1 MANGCQTLLNFLQ
14 TFSFLFEYFFTISF
28 VPFFILTIISVYFLV
43 YHHLNCFHKK
53 NLKRNIF
60 CWKQKTSWSMSAISE
75 TYKCYHNILKLFGIL
90 ITFSFTQ
97 VKQNVFISNKNGN
110 TSCFRK
116 IVYTSC
122 LRTFRM
128 TYDLLGSFRKI

>member
-1 MANGCQTLLNFLQ
+1 MANDCQTLLNFLQ
-14 TFSFLFEYFFTISF
+14 TFSFLFDYFFTIPF

-60 CWKQKTSWSMSAISE
+60 CWKQKTSSSMSAISE

-90 ITFSFTQ
+90 TSFSFTKL
-97 VKQNVFISNKNGN
+97 KQYVFVCNKNDIYRLCHN
-110 TSCFRK
+110 LLND
-116 IVYTSC
+116 
-122 LRTFRM
+122 LRPITKFQ
-128 TYDLLGSFRKI
+128 DSFNCIEL